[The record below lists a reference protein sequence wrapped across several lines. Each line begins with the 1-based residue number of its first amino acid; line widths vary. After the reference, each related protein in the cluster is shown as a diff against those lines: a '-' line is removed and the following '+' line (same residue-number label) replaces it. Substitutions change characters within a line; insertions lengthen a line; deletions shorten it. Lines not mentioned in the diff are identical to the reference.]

1 MTEGVSTEVKAHYA
15 CTAFSG
21 FVTRSTHNEAPNISI
36 QLVIVPLLE
45 FCSEIL
51 SSLRLFFSL
60 LKELNSFRYLKNAR
74 A

>member
-1 MTEGVSTEVKAHYA
+1 MNETPKKKKKKPVTEGVSTEVKAHYA

-21 FVTRSTHNEAPNISI
+21 FVTRSTHNEAQDISI

-51 SSLRLFFSL
+51 PCLRLFF
-60 LKELNSFRYLKNAR
+60 FFT
-74 A
+74 